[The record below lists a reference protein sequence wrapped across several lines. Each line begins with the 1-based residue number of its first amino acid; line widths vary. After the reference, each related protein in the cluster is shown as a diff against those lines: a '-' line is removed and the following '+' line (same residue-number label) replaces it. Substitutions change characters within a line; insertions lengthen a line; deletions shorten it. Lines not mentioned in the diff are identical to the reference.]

1 MGDFNSFTDGALDK
15 WQGVWQVR
23 DQCLAMKCKEAG
35 LQDTWRLAHPRLQAF
50 TYVSSMAVPV
60 GLIKSGCSR
69 QLVLT
74 LLYCGTGQGELI
86 TILC

>member
-1 MGDFNSFTDGALDK
+1 MGDFNSFTDGALDR
-15 WQGVWQVR
+15 WQGVWQLR
-23 DQCLAMKCKEAG
+23 DIFLAMMCKEAG